1 MTFDPNDPRLTAYV
15 LGELETAERADVEA
29 MLNDSPECRQAVDE
43 IRSTI
48 SWLTDQLR
56 EEQASHSVAPE
67 ANHRPI
73 AAVLPQP
80 AAPARPWW
88 RRPRYRLGGLAALL
102 LLAATISLIS
112 IKSSRQDEPKA
123 QPQVTKATLGS
134 TNLIVRSVR
143 DRPAPAAKAP
153 LRYGFTHSE
162 ATSEQIAGRRLMA
175 RRGGGGAAMGPRSA
189 VRNGLGESEQLALAS
204 KDSRLAKS
212 TPLSGAVDPQ
222 RGMTGMMG
230 GMAGMGGRGRMENTA
245 GMRGEGQNAA
255 PGQSQQGQGQ
265 GQQGQGQASPSRTFA
280 FGEQQSGQPA
290 QAVAAAPDVSRLAA
304 APQAPSKPPQDNLAP
319 AGNATNYQQLAR
331 NAELPV
337 PALRAKENNQAQNS
351 PAQFGQN
358 AAQNDALRTDVV
370 QYEPAP
376 AGAAAAPAA
385 ALEERAK
392 SPAVPPAA
400 EPMPAPA
407 AEVYTPIVDNPFQ
420 SVETE
425 PQSTFSIDVD
435 TASYSNVRRFLT
447 QNMLPP
453 VDAVRIEEFL
463 NYFPYHDAPPPSSSE
478 HPFAV
483 HVEIAGC
490 PWNAQHRLARI
501 GIAARPIDQSRRAAS
516 NLIFLVDVSGSMN
529 QPDKLPLVQW
539 GLQRLVDQL
548 GENDRVAIVVYAS
561 ASGLVLPSTSC
572 IHKAE
577 ILSAIEQLHAGGSTN
592 GGAGIQLAYD
602 VAARNF
608 IKNGTNRVILATD
621 GDLNVGITGDDEL
634 VRLIEAKAKSGVF
647 LSVLG
652 VGTGNI
658 KDDKLEKLADKG
670 NGHYA
675 YIDSPREA
683 YKVLVEEM
691 GANLVTV
698 AKDVKVQVDFNPARV
713 SAYRLIGY
721 EDRALPNEAFLDDAK
736 DAGEIGAGHH
746 VTAFYEIVPPG
757 QQGNVAGATG
767 IARKPAAGPGHGPES
782 LTVKLRYKKPDEDK
796 GRQVDQPAIDS
807 GTEFARASDDLKFAA
822 AVAGFGMM
830 LRGSP
835 FKGTLTYA
843 GVLEIAQPALAQD
856 STGYRKEFVELVRK
870 AQALAAQAVAPA
882 RDAP

>member
-15 LGELETAERADVEA
+15 LGELETTERADVEA

-56 EEQASHSVAPE
+56 EEQATHSVAPE

-73 AAVLPQP
+73 AAVLPPP

-123 QPQVTKATLGS
+123 QPQAIKATLGS
-134 TNLIVRSVR
+134 TNIIVRSVK
-143 DRPAPAAKAP
+143 PGSSPSAKSLLTYGYTHPAAPAQ
-153 LRYGFTHSE
+153 T
-162 ATSEQIAGRRLMA
+162 AGRLLSA

-189 VRNGLGESEQLALAS
+189 GRNGLGESEQLALAS

-212 TPLSGAVDPQ
+212 TPLSGAVELQ
-222 RGMTGMMG
+222 RGMAGMMG
-230 GMAGMGGRGRMENTA
+230 GMAGMGGRDRRESMV
-245 GMRGEGQNAA
+245 GQRQKGA
-255 PGQSQQGQGQ
+255 PAQ
-265 GQQGQGQASPSRTFA
+265 GQQGQGEGQRGQGQAIPSRTFA
-280 FGEQQSGQPA
+280 LGDQQSGRPA
-290 QAVAAAPDVSRLAA
+290 QVVAAAPGESRLAA
-304 APQAPSKPPQDNLAP
+304 APQAPGTQPQDNAAP
-319 AGNATNYQQLAR
+319 AGNAANYQQLAR
-331 NAELPV
+331 NAEVPV

-358 AAQNDALRTDVV
+358 AAQNDALRTDVA
-370 QYEPAP
+370 QFEPAP
-376 AGAAAAPAA
+376 AGAAAAPVSAPEGQTQSA
-385 ALEERAK
+385 PL
-392 SPAVPPAA
+392 SPAA

-447 QNMLPP
+447 QNLLPP

-577 ILSAIEQLHAGGSTN
+577 LLSAIEQLHAGGSTN

-602 VAARNF
+602 VAAQNF

-621 GDLNVGITGDDEL
+621 GDLNVGVTGDDEL

-658 KDDKLEKLADKG
+658 KDGKLEKLADKG

-691 GANLVTV
+691 GANLITV
-698 AKDVKVQVDFNPARV
+698 AKDVKIQVDFNPARV

-721 EDRALPNEAFLDDAK
+721 EDRALPNEAFLDDTK

-757 QQGNVAGATG
+757 QQGNVVDASRTD
-767 IARKPAAGPGHGPES
+767 RKPALGPGHGPES